1 MHESLLHF
9 IWLKGSFEQNNLLT
23 TDNQKI
29 VIVNQGK
36 THSDG
41 GPDFQQA
48 SLYIQDQLWVGDIE
62 IHVDSSEWFSH
73 GHHKDKAYDSVIL
86 HVCFNCNKRIVRS
99 NGSEIP
105 CLELKGKISPDVL
118 KRYEDLQLTHADIP
132 CSGLISDVDEAV
144 KAFTLEH
151 MMGRKVQQTSDQII
165 QSVEERGID
174 WPTIL
179 YQRICRSFG
188 LRINKDPF
196 HMLSQLIPFSLILKY
211 SDKIEYLE
219 ALIFGTAG
227 FLAKIGRDEYE
238 SRLIMHYNF
247 LQQKHQLDKMEV
259 HLWKFLRLRPANF
272 PTIRLAQLS
281 FFLTKSSNL
290 FSKCLE
296 LRSVKKAM
304 EFFSSE
310 TTAYWQ
316 NHFRFGHK
324 SVYKHKMLG
333 QATIN
338 LILINAVVPVLLAYA
353 QWKKD
358 DDLTE
363 RTLILFNQIDGENN
377 KLTRK
382 FKSLGFPVHSASS
395 TQGIVYL
402 AENFCTFKRCLECPI
417 GQNILR

>member
-9 IWLKGSFEQNNLLT
+9 IWLKGSFDQKNLLT
-23 TDNQKI
+23 TDNQEI

-36 THSDG
+36 THMDG
-41 GPDFQQA
+41 GPDFQHA
-48 SLYIQDQLWVGDIE
+48 SLHIEDQLWVGDVE
-62 IHVDSSEWFSH
+62 IHVDSSEWFAH
-73 GHHKDKAYDSVIL
+73 GHHNDKAYDSVIL
-86 HVCFNCNKRIVRS
+86 HVCYTCNKRIVRS

-105 CLELKGKISPDVL
+105 CLELKGKISSDVL
-118 KRYEDLQLTHADIP
+118 KRYEDLQLAHADIP
-132 CSGLISDVDEAV
+132 CSGLISDVDSAV
-144 KAFTLEH
+144 KALTLEH

-196 HMLSQLIPFSLILKY
+196 HMLSQLIPFGLVLKY

-227 FLAKIGRDEYE
+227 FLAKNGRDEYE
-238 SRLIMHYNF
+238 SRLIIHYDF
-247 LQQKHQLDKMEV
+247 LQRKHQLDQMEV

-272 PTIRLAQLS
+272 PTVRLAQLAS
-281 FFLTKSSNL
+281 FLTKSPNL
-290 FSKCLE
+290 FSTCLE
-296 LRSVKKAM
+296 MTNVKKAL
-304 EFFSSE
+304 EFFTSGTSS
-310 TTAYWQ
+310 YWQ
-316 NHFRFGHK
+316 NHFRFGRM
-324 SVYKHKMLG
+324 SVHQNKTLG
-333 QATIN
+333 KDTIN

-363 RTLILFNQIDGENN
+363 RVIHLFNQIDGENN

-382 FKSLGFPVHSASS
+382 YKSLGFPVRSASS
-395 TQGIVYL
+395 TQGIVFL